1 LFVATFLFSLLG
13 TITLNPAWF
22 FSAGIVYFGAG
33 IFNLIAIYVH
43 GTGFNQIFIFEFI
56 LGAWP
61 SALALTII
69 LKEKNKLRN

>member
-1 LFVATFLFSLLG
+1 V
-13 TITLNPAWF
+13 
-22 FSAGIVYFGAG
+22 GILYFGAG

-43 GTGFNQIFIFEFI
+43 GTEFNQIFISEFI

-69 LKEKNKLRN
+69 LKNKKNRL